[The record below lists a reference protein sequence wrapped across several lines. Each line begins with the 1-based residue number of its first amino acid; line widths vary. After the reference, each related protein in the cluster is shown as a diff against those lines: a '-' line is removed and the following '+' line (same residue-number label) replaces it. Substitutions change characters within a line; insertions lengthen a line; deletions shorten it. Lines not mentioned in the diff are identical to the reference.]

1 MAFSGFT
8 PRSFGKQDCT
18 DKQVTGT
25 PSTIYSYIAKFNRD
39 DIDDVDLDIEISP
52 CDQLYHS
59 TAQID
64 DLQVNND
71 ITIAGD
77 CGTASVTDFLGKSLT
92 VSGTVSANTGTFS
105 VKPFVIDHPTKD
117 DMKLV
122 HACLEGPE
130 NGVYIRGRLKGS
142 NTIVLPEYWTKL
154 VDAESISVQLTQI
167 GYSQDLI
174 VQDIQWGK
182 NVIIKSG
189 NGTTIDC
196 YYTITGTRKDVAPLP
211 VEMGQND
218 KWPYND

>member
-64 DLQVNND
+64 NLQVNND

-196 YYTITGTRKDVAPLP
+196 YYTITGTRKDIAPLP

>member
-39 DIDDVDLDIEISP
+39 DIDDVDLDIEIPP

-64 DLQVNND
+64 NLQVNND

-196 YYTITGTRKDVAPLP
+196 YYTITGTRKDIAPLP